1 MAGQRHHRSRG
12 WKLFLAAVWCFLHF
26 SRISD
31 PALAVNPSLPSNPSD
46 KASALRTN
54 LQKLTVKQLQAQLR
68 ERGLPVS
75 GRKAAL
81 VDRLLAVSEKLPD
94 PLRVDSEQF
103 TGEDRDWD
111 NKILAAG
118 DYSDI
123 LPDKS
128 MPFVNRQYELFQ
140 LLCENIDAI
149 LMLLDGPVE
158 NFRPLRVCFSAQMF
172 GAGKTTLG
180 KNFLSQIKSKAFEV
194 YAREMISKRSQKK
207 QKDWVAEWQ
216 RAKEARQLYVD
227 ARGRPTVDE
236 VLDEIQ
242 AEGNIATLKSS
253 GSVNRFADLVLTI
266 ASQEPDKALFVHI
279 DELGELGNDVSL
291 IRNGV
296 VATWQR
302 MSKEREKE
310 MPRIYFFLSGKGIP
324 IGAIG
329 KATSPVG
336 TRWILLDH
344 LHQES
349 GRDQQ
354 TRES

>member
-26 SRISD
+26 LHISD
-31 PALAVNPSLPSNPSD
+31 PALAVKPSLPSNPSD
-46 KASALRTN
+46 KASTLRTN
-54 LQKLTVKQLQAQLR
+54 LQQLTVKQLQAQLR

-81 VDRLLAVSEKLPD
+81 VDRLLPD
-94 PLRVDSEQF
+94 PSRVDSEQF
-103 TGEDRDWD
+103 TGEDRDW
-111 NKILAAG
+111 NKKILATG
-118 DYSDI
+118 DYSSI

-158 NFRPLRVCFSAQMF
+158 NFRRLNVCFSAQMF

-180 KNFLSQIKSKAFEV
+180 KNFLSQINSEDFEDC
-194 YAREMISKRSQKK
+194 ARKMISKRSQKE

-216 RAKEARQLYVD
+216 RAKGARQLYVD
-227 ARGRPTVDE
+227 VHDCGTIE
-236 VLDEIQ
+236 GVLDEVS
-242 AEGNIATLKSS
+242 ATGNITTPPRS
-253 GSVNRFADLVLTI
+253 GEPLLRFAEVIFTI
-266 ASQEPDKALFVHI
+266 ASQRPDRALFVHI

-296 VATWQR
+296 RATWKR
-302 MSKEREKE
+302 MNKEREKE

-324 IGAIG
+324 IGTIG
-329 KATSPVG
+329 KATSSVG

-354 TRES
+354 RES